1 MAANHDDELNQLR
14 EQRRIALQNQLE
26 QQAAQQADAEV
37 QAQEHQRLSES
48 LDAAMKR
55 LLTPEARSRLA
66 TISLATPERSHSIK
80 QSIVQLHQQGKLSS
94 IMTDVQLKQLLTTQ
108 SKSRRTASIRR
119 I

>member
-1 MAANHDDELNQLR
+1 MAVNHDDELNQLR

-26 QQAAQQADAEV
+26 KQAAMQADAEV
-37 QAQEHQRLSES
+37 KAQESHRISES
-48 LDAAMKR
+48 LDASMKA
-55 LLTPEARSRLA
+55 LLTPDARARLA
-66 TISLATPERSHSIK
+66 TISLATPERSNAIK

-94 IMTDVQLKQLLTTQ
+94 VMTDDQLKSMLTSQ